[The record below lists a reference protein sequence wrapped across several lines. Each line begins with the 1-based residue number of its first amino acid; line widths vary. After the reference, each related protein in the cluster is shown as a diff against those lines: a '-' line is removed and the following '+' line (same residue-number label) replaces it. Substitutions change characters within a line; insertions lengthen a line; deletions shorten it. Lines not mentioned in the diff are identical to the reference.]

1 MFQVPLLRLL
11 SSMVGDLMF
20 SPEHPLDFH
29 AAIGS
34 VSPAGIVKVLEI
46 G

>member
-1 MFQVPLLRLL
+1 
-11 SSMVGDLMF
+11 MF

-46 G
+46 GWNIQQFCDSTSP